1 MEAIEKKELLN
12 KESTAIQSIS
22 GEGEQAKAV
31 AQIEAQVWLA
41 LKHPREEAKVRARV
55 LAACKRENFA
65 KRGHYNYPRKTK
77 GGGQVDV
84 IGGSINLA
92 KELART
98 WGNINFGMM
107 IISDSE
113 DERTI
118 RGIAWDM
125 ESNASSFSEATFKK
139 LIQRGGGWI
148 KPDERD
154 LRELTNKHAAI
165 LIRNSIFSLLPAD
178 LIDDSVE
185 ACLKTLSKPGKKGI
199 DIPAMIESF
208 QELGVSV
215 KEIEEYIKRDI
226 SEITPEEVAR
236 LRGFYNAMKDGQATK
251 SEVFGNADKPIQA
264 EVKGEL
270 FDDKK

>member
-1 MEAIEKKELLN
+1 MDAIEKKELLN

-22 GEGEQAKAV
+22 GEGEAAKAI

-41 LKHPREEAKVRARV
+41 IKHPREEAKVRARV
-55 LAACKRENFA
+55 LAACKREGFA
-65 KRGHYNYPRKTK
+65 KKGHYNYPRKSK

-98 WGNINFGMM
+98 WGNINYGM
-107 IISDSE
+107 IVISDSD

-118 RGIAWDM
+118 RGVAWDM
-125 ESNASSFSEATFKK
+125 ESNASSYAEATFRK
-139 LIQRGGGWI
+139 LIQRGTGWI

-178 LIDDSVE
+178 LIDDAVE
-185 ACLKTLSKPGKKGI
+185 ACLKTLSKKGKPNI
-199 DIPAMIESF
+199 DAMVASF
-208 QELGVSV
+208 AELGVTAQ
-215 KEIEEYIKRDI
+215 EIEEYIKRPI
-226 SEITPEEVAR
+226 AEITPDEIAR
-236 LRGFYNAMKDGQATK
+236 LRGFYNAMKDGQAK
-251 SEVFGNADKPIQA
+251 KEEVFNKASEDPNITVQMEEKLF
-264 EVKGEL
+264 GER
-270 FDDKK
+270 K